1 MIPNFIGSNRSD
13 EGSERVCDTMNFG
26 IPMSEL
32 SFKSCIDDF
41 RVYCYRSHLHTDYE
55 LHDDGDLRESI
66 ILHNTGEAYFRDT
79 VTIGD
84 GIILKDNNNADSI
97 LLNADGTSS
106 FKGNMFLKM
115 DDGTGNLRNNIY
127 LSNNGNSSFRGNM
140 TIGYDNPDNTTMT
153 IHSKST
159 AIFNDC
165 SIGSTGSA
173 FTVNSVTNMNNKVTI
188 KSTNG
193 DILNVKNN
201 FDMSVLHIANDEN
214 VKIQSGLEVGI
225 MGSDQNLI
233 INCSTQINKNTVIG
247 TQANNKSLTING
259 DLTVYGNIRCTG
271 NLRCTG
277 TGHFDNFIC
286 DNDTRLHQTPDRD
299 IEVGSFFNQI
309 TAEFDNFI
317 ADINI

>member
-1 MIPNFIGSNRSD
+1 MTF
-13 EGSERVCDTMNFG
+13 
-26 IPMSEL
+26 
-32 SFKSCIDDF
+32 
-41 RVYCYRSHLHTDYE
+41 YE
-55 LHDDGDLRESI
+55 LHDGDLRESI

-106 FKGNMFLKM
+106 FKNNMFFKM
-115 DDGTGNLRNNIY
+115 DDGTGTGNLRNNIY

-140 TIGYDNPDNTTMT
+140 TIGYDNPDNTTMA
-153 IHSKST
+153 IHSKNT

-173 FTVNSVTNMNNKVTI
+173 FSVNSVTNMNNKVTI

-201 FDMSVLHIANDEN
+201 FDMSVLHIANNED
-214 VKIQSGLEVGI
+214 VKVNSGMEVGI

-247 TQANNKSLTING
+247 TQANNKSLTIYG

-309 TAEFDNFI
+309 TSEFDNFI